1 MEDTYIC
8 IMRGG
13 MISSV
18 TIVNSDIAEKTI
30 RQFRSSGLC
39 VRSFNTREKY
49 LEFCVKND
57 LEHAKN
63 VRMQREAGLA

>member
-18 TIVNSDIAEKTI
+18 TIVDSNLAEKTI
-30 RQFRSSGLC
+30 RLFRSSGLR

-63 VRMQREAGLA
+63 MRAQREAGLA

>member
-1 MEDTYIC
+1 MEETYIC

-18 TIVNSDIAEKTI
+18 TIVDSNLAEKTI
-30 RQFRSSGLC
+30 RQFRPSGLC
-39 VRSFNTREKY
+39 VRSFNIREKY

-57 LEHAKN
+57 LEHSKN
-63 VRMQREAGLA
+63 VIMQREAGL